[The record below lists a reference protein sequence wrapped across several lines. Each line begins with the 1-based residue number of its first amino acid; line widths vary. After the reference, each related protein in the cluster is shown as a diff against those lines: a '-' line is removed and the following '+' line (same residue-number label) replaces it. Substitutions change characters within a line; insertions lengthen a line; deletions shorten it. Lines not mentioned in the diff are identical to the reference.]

1 MNKQKRNEKETNAKD
16 EFTIKSKM
24 FTYILHTHICVF
36 LYILLPYLRLNV
48 KIHQKHIRRSLSP
61 YKIEIND
68 IKIKSI
74 FLIENHFFPS
84 EGKEKKK
91 VKNYFSPE

>member
-1 MNKQKRNEKETNAKD
+1 MNKQKRNEKETNAID
-16 EFTIKSKM
+16 ELTIKSKL
-24 FTYILHTHICVF
+24 FPYILHTHICVF

-48 KIHQKHIRRSLSP
+48 KIHQKYIRRSLSP

-74 FLIENHFFPS
+74 LCYKRIIFP
-84 EGKEKKK
+84 KFRKKK
-91 VKNYFSPE
+91 VKNHFSPE